1 MSDLTPKQQQ
11 LMNAWGAIHKGA
23 GEALEWIERVRGNA
37 ASVEAD
43 ADDLSLRLRKA
54 RNQAR
59 SLQHAASTPMGVG
72 FFGLS
77 QAGKSYLISSLAANS
92 EGVLELSLI
101 HI

>member
-37 ASVEAD
+37 ASVEA
-43 ADDLSLRLRKA
+43 
-54 RNQAR
+54 
-59 SLQHAASTPMGVG
+59 
-72 FFGLS
+72 
-77 QAGKSYLISSLAANS
+77 
-92 EGVLELSLI
+92 LSLI